1 MTRAL
6 HRATAE
12 LVGSFAPVAGR
23 LPRLSLLCVLLTAM
37 PAFAEKMVFTLDTK
51 ESEVR
56 IILGATLHTV
66 DGRAALEPATFR
78 WDTDSGSASGRVVVQ
93 ANRLR
98 TGIDA
103 RDQKMREDVLVSA
116 LHPEIVFEATG
127 FELRQ
132 SSAEKLRFVLKGDLS
147 LLGVRHEI
155 ELETHAH
162 PRPDNSWKARADLS
176 LPYVEWGLTDPSL
189 PLFSVD
195 KYVTVEVKAVGSLER
210 EAQ

>member
-1 MTRAL
+1 M
-6 HRATAE
+6 
-12 LVGSFAPVAGR
+12 FAPGLVR
-23 LPRLSLLCVLLTAM
+23 LPRLCLFCMLLTAM

-66 DGRAALEPATFR
+66 DGRAALEPASFT
-78 WDTDSGSASGRVVVQ
+78 WDTDSGSASGRAVVR
-93 ANRLR
+93 ASRLR

-103 RDQKMREDVLVSA
+103 RDQKMREDVLLSA

-132 SSAEKLRFVLKGDLS
+132 SGAEKLRFVLKGELT
-147 LLGVRHEI
+147 LLGVGHEI
-155 ELETHAH
+155 ELETRAH
-162 PRPDNSWKARADLS
+162 LRSDNSWKARADLN
-176 LPYVEWGLTDPSL
+176 LPYVQWGLTDPSL
-189 PLFSVD
+189 PLFAVD
-195 KYVTVEVKAVGSLER
+195 KYVTVEVKAVGSLAR